1 MYKIAVCDTFHCN
14 DGAQCAGKISSI
26 KRTKTRQL
34 TEQGILKENRKLLE
48 QGGYQRFWKIQKA
61 MPNIVA
67 TKRKHRRRQSYIPIC
82 FRISMSSSWHYK

>member
-34 TEQGILKENRKLLE
+34 TEQGLLKENRKLLE
-48 QGGYQRFWKIQKA
+48 QGGYQRFWKIQKRCQILWQQRESIEEDKVTNLYVSEY
-61 MPNIVA
+61 P
-67 TKRKHRRRQSYIPIC
+67 
-82 FRISMSSSWHYK
+82 